1 MKLFNRTLL
10 AGLFIAVVS
19 VSGAAQATTAL
30 DGAYAETTND
40 AGLTAPESKA
50 TLGPSAT
57 LPELPSWALVLLGF
71 GIMGIAG
78 NQQAKKRREA
88 IAYF

>member
-1 MKLFNRTLL
+1 
-10 AGLFIAVVS
+10 
-19 VSGAAQATTAL
+19 
-30 DGAYAETTND
+30 
-40 AGLTAPESKA
+40 
-50 TLGPSAT
+50 